1 MLDTFT
7 LVVCTTLINAMMVV
21 TLIALYRTSPS
32 EKSILDWLAGISC
45 FFVSNIFGLTLSA
58 QLYNHWLAPA
68 VANTLF
74 VAGNGLILS
83 GICRYL
89 HGKHKWPVVLFAATF
104 TFLVHLLPFMQ
115 ESTQSRM
122 LVTYPLIIAIC
133 FSAVVVLCRRQLQT
147 RLFGLLPLTV
157 VIGAFTAQLTLRFI
171 ALTLD
176 SMGINIFSHN
186 LIINSGT
193 LGVMLYVMAL
203 AMSVAY
209 LVNWVREQSLKKMS
223 HTDTLTG
230 WLNRRAFTQRMP
242 QLFAATRHHRQPFA
256 CIVMDIDMFKQVND
270 TYGHTVGD
278 EVLIHVS
285 HQMRRV
291 TRDCEYY
298 YRLGGEEFVLLL
310 PGCDE
315 KQAMLVA
322 ERVRKAVEA
331 SPYLHEDNAL
341 NCSVSLGVAV
351 ITANGEGE
359 WESLLKAAD
368 NAMYKAKASGRNT
381 TKLNVL
387 SHPQQHAANGSSY
400 QASKNLSA

>member
-7 LVVCTTLINAMMVV
+7 LVVCTTLINAMMIV
-21 TLIALYRTSPS
+21 TLIALYRTSPT
-32 EKSILDWLAGISC
+32 EKSILDWLGGISC
-45 FFVSNIFGLTLSA
+45 FFATNIFGLALSA
-58 QLYNHWLAPA
+58 QFYNHWLAPA

-74 VAGNGLILS
+74 VAGNAMIFS
-83 GICRYL
+83 GIYRYL
-89 HGKHKWPVVLFAATF
+89 HGQHKWPLVCSVAAI
-104 TFLVHLLPFMQ
+104 TFLVHLFPFMHENI
-115 ESTQSRM
+115 ESRI

-133 FSAVVVLCRRQLQT
+133 LSAVVILCRRQWQT
-147 RLFGLLPLTV
+147 RLFGLLPLTIV
-157 VIGAFTAQLTLRFI
+157 MGAFTAQLALRFF
-171 ALTLD
+171 ALVLENV
-176 SMGINIFSHN
+176 GINVFSHS
-186 LIINSGT
+186 LIINTGT

-209 LVNWVREQSLKKMS
+209 LVNWVREQSLKKIS
-223 HTDTLTG
+223 RTDTLTG
-230 WLNRRAFTQRMP
+230 WLNRRDFTYRMP
-242 QLFAATRHHRQPFA
+242 QLFSTTRHHRQPFA

-285 HQMRRV
+285 HQMRCV
-291 TRDCEYY
+291 TRDCEYH

-310 PGCDE
+310 PDCDE
-315 KQAMLVA
+315 KQAMTVA
-322 ERVRKAVEA
+322 ERVRKAVES
-331 SPYLHEDNAL
+331 SPYLHEDNTL
-341 NCSVSLGVAV
+341 DCSISLGVAV

-381 TKLNVL
+381 IRLDVL
-387 SHPQQHAANGSSY
+387 SRPRQHAANGSSY

>member
-1 MLDTFT
+1 M
-7 LVVCTTLINAMMVV
+7 
-21 TLIALYRTSPS
+21 
-32 EKSILDWLAGISC
+32 
-45 FFVSNIFGLTLSA
+45 
-58 QLYNHWLAPA
+58 
-68 VANTLF
+68 
-74 VAGNGLILS
+74 ILS

-89 HGKHKWPVVLFAATF
+89 HGKHKWPVVLVAAAF
-104 TFLVHLLPFMQ
+104 TFMAHIFPFMH
-115 ESTQSRM
+115 ENIENRI
-122 LVTYPLIIAIC
+122 LITYPLIITICLWAI
-133 FSAVVVLCRRQLQT
+133 VILCRRQWET
-147 RLFGLLPLTV
+147 RLFGLLPLTI
-157 VIGAFTAQLTLRFI
+157 VIGAFTAQLTLRFV
-171 ALTLD
+171 ALAMERIGVSILNH
-176 SMGINIFSHN
+176 SLLINT
-186 LIINSGT
+186 GT
-193 LGVMLYVMAL
+193 LGIMLYVMAL

-331 SPYLHEDNAL
+331 SPYLHENNAL

-381 TKLNVL
+381 TRLNVL